1 MNEDAVDNF
10 GNDEETSFI
19 MDQIRNIKQ
28 GGKSGRNLQI
38 FKLSPLS
45 SNLNGILG
53 AANIQGCVQQSGNT
67 CNACNKQSL
76 LENNKCRC
84 DFRYDLNSE
93 MVSA

>member
-10 GNDEETSFI
+10 GNDEESSFI
-19 MDQIRNIKQ
+19 MDQIRNIKK

-53 AANIQGCVQQSGNT
+53 AANIQGC
-67 CNACNKQSL
+67 
-76 LENNKCRC
+76 
-84 DFRYDLNSE
+84 
-93 MVSA
+93 